1 MAAAAGVAPGPGH
14 RGRATAGASA
24 RTRATVAST
33 PGAATLVFLA
43 LLVNNLLGGFLG
55 ALAGRG
61 IGARARAGGGAAVA
75 VAVALTSALAA
86 RGSDLLGLG
95 LILVGGLLGRFA
107 LHRAAALPA
116 PPEETAKEE

>member
-1 MAAAAGVAPGPGH
+1 MAAAAGMAPGPGY

-24 RTRATVAST
+24 WTRATVAPT

-55 ALAGRG
+55 ALARRR
-61 IGARARAGGGAAVA
+61 IGARARAGGGAAA
-75 VAVALTSALAA
+75 AVALTSALAA

-95 LILVGGLLGRFA
+95 LILR
-107 LHRAAALPA
+107 R
-116 PPEETAKEE
+116 